1 MLIKIICIQ
10 ILCIHSLFTFEIP
23 SNCWIGNDE
32 VRVDL
37 LCPEYVGN
45 GKTSCCGEPA
55 SRYCCT
61 REQFEEEAKS
71 REKENPVEIIEEKFI
86 IMKSDT
92 EATKTIEYG
101 EIKLQSDDKNFNL
114 ESFKVKV
121 IFVKSLIEFSP
132 SPDIFP
138 LTFVISKKELF

>member
-1 MLIKIICIQ
+1 
-10 ILCIHSLFTFEIP
+10 
-23 SNCWIGNDE
+23 
-32 VRVDL
+32 
-37 LCPEYVGN
+37 
-45 GKTSCCGEPA
+45 
-55 SRYCCT
+55 
-61 REQFEEEAKS
+61 
-71 REKENPVEIIEEKFI
+71 
-86 IMKSDT
+86 MKSDT